1 MDGGQGQGV
10 LLVVGDVTFQGEA
23 RYYGLVIVAG
33 DLTVRGGSE
42 IHGLV
47 QARGSVSITEDSG
60 IEGSACA
67 ALVALETAKGLR
79 GLFSLPEGAWPDS
92 R

>member
-10 LLVVGDVTFQGEA
+10 LLVVGDATFEGGA

-33 DLTVRGGSE
+33 ELTVRGGAE

-47 QARGSVSITEDSG
+47 RARGSVSIAEDSA

-67 ALVALETAKGLR
+67 ALVALEAAKGLR
-79 GLFSLPEGAWPDS
+79 GLSALPEGAWPDW